1 MNTTTVGGCDPM
13 LVKLETAA
21 HGRGSMFQK
30 LTFKQIIKF
39 VIGDDVI

>member
-1 MNTTTVGGCDPM
+1 M

-30 LTFKQIIKF
+30 LTFKEIIGANSSKF
-39 VIGDDVI
+39 IIGDDVI